1 MQILDKKYNYNGEI
15 LTEVRAGQT
24 GRGLLIENDGHIL
37 TNTDTIKQIREDISH
52 GDKFIVPDDFIVSA
66 VFQKYGIQN
75 KNGRIYPEAV
85 LKREVDNYIKEAIAS
100 HCAVGAVD
108 HPSCTP
114 AGTLI
119 LTEKGWVD
127 IKDVQVG
134 DNILTV
140 TEDKKIEVHPV
151 RKKIDE
157 PYKGKLIHLKSR
169 FIDVRVTP
177 NHRFPVLDRFHN
189 FKGFYTAQDILDHN
203 IPDQGHSSLFKY
215 GEWEGANDENF
226 VIDAI
231 PEEELVNFPAK
242 HKKYA
247 ERYREPLVIPMEVWM
262 KFMGIYLSEGNVL
275 YTSTG
280 KPSGA
285 SIAQLKKEVID
296 EIVGMLEEFP
306 LEYKLHGKNK
316 RKAVH
321 FHITDWRLGR
331 YLQQFGKC
339 YDKFVPYEI
348 KKQSKEMLRVFYDWF
363 VMGDGRQRG
372 RGAGRYT
379 TDDVFSTSKR
389 LAMDLNEIQL
399 KIGYNGTYHEE
410 DRHID
415 RLIEGRLIKAEN
427 SQNMFFSFRSL
438 LKHIVLNDKSLTVTE
453 EDYDGRVYCVEVE
466 NHTFYAMGEDG
477 HCFWSGNSL
486 SLSGHDVSHNIIELH
501 WEGATLVG
509 KMKLHVSPGFKRY
522 GICSTSGDL
531 AANMIIDGIRIG
543 VSSRGAG
550 NVVEKNG
557 IYYVDDSFS
566 LVGWDIVLEPSTP
579 GSYID
584 ENPENLR
591 QFIDMRPNVEDSN
604 MDNKLDLISKILQSY
619 KS

>member
-1 MQILDKKYNYNGEI
+1 MQILDKKYDYNGEI

-108 HPSCTP
+108 HP
-114 AGTLI
+114 
-119 LTEKGWVD
+119 V
-127 IKDVQVG
+127 
-134 DNILTV
+134 
-140 TEDKKIEVHPV
+140 
-151 RKKIDE
+151 
-157 PYKGKLIHLKSR
+157 
-169 FIDVRVTP
+169 
-177 NHRFPVLDRFHN
+177 
-189 FKGFYTAQDILDHN
+189 
-203 IPDQGHSSLFKY
+203 
-215 GEWEGANDENF
+215 
-226 VIDAI
+226 
-231 PEEELVNFPAK
+231 
-242 HKKYA
+242 
-247 ERYREPLVIPMEVWM
+247 
-262 KFMGIYLSEGNVL
+262 
-275 YTSTG
+275 
-280 KPSGA
+280 
-285 SIAQLKKEVID
+285 
-296 EIVGMLEEFP
+296 
-306 LEYKLHGKNK
+306 
-316 RKAVH
+316 
-321 FHITDWRLGR
+321 
-331 YLQQFGKC
+331 
-339 YDKFVPYEI
+339 
-348 KKQSKEMLRVFYDWF
+348 
-363 VMGDGRQRG
+363 
-372 RGAGRYT
+372 
-379 TDDVFSTSKR
+379 
-389 LAMDLNEIQL
+389 
-399 KIGYNGTYHEE
+399 
-410 DRHID
+410 
-415 RLIEGRLIKAEN
+415 
-427 SQNMFFSFRSL
+427 
-438 LKHIVLNDKSLTVTE
+438 
-453 EDYDGRVYCVEVE
+453 
-466 NHTFYAMGEDG
+466 
-477 HCFWSGNSL
+477 SL

>member
-108 HPSCTP
+108 HPSCCL

-177 NHRFPVLDRFHN
+177 NHRFPVLDRNHN

-226 VIDAI
+226 TIDAI
-231 PEEELVNFPAK
+231 PEED
-242 HKKYA
+242 
-247 ERYREPLVIPMEVWM
+247 RY
-262 KFMGIYLSEGNVL
+262 
-275 YTSTG
+275 
-280 KPSGA
+280 
-285 SIAQLKKEVID
+285 
-296 EIVGMLEEFP
+296 
-306 LEYKLHGKNK
+306 
-316 RKAVH
+316 
-321 FHITDWRLGR
+321 IT
-331 YLQQFGKC
+331 
-339 YDKFVPYEI
+339 
-348 KKQSKEMLRVFYDWF
+348 
-363 VMGDGRQRG
+363 
-372 RGAGRYT
+372 
-379 TDDVFSTSKR
+379 
-389 LAMDLNEIQL
+389 
-399 KIGYNGTYHEE
+399 
-410 DRHID
+410 
-415 RLIEGRLIKAEN
+415 
-427 SQNMFFSFRSL
+427 
-438 LKHIVLNDKSLTVTE
+438 LNDKSLTATE

-486 SLSGHDVSHNIIELH
+486 SLSGHDVSHNILELH